1 MIFILKIH
9 RIRLAKT
16 YIIAYFYPILYYS
29 LALAMFYL
37 QTKKKIIILKNN
49 YVKNIERND
58 INGKETKT

>member
-1 MIFILKIH
+1 MTFILKIH

-29 LALAMFYL
+29 LALAMFYYKL
-37 QTKKKIIILKNN
+37 KKTIILKNN

-58 INGKETKT
+58 IDGKKTKT

>member
-49 YVKNIERND
+49 YVKKQRR
-58 INGKETKT
+58 